1 MKAVA
6 GNKHLYLR
14 KQWFY
19 FRMRLPRRLGTREIR
34 IALHTQNLIKAA
46 NKLNQFKSY
55 IQQIKQ
61 LVIASKSLETSEAQ
75 LQLLKIK
82 DAMLKQ
88 LQVSDIDVLIAEDNQ
103 EFKIG
108 NIIIKALHTPG
119 HTMEST
125 TYLLIDE
132 KLT

>member
-34 IALHTQNLIKAA
+34 IALHTQNLIKAV

-75 LQLLKIK
+75 LQLLKMMKVI
-82 DAMLKQ
+82 
-88 LQVSDIDVLIAEDNQ
+88 
-103 EFKIG
+103 
-108 NIIIKALHTPG
+108 
-119 HTMEST
+119 T
-125 TYLLIDE
+125 TYMMV
-132 KLT
+132 